1 MNLIAR
7 IRWVMIALAAMLHTG
22 AVTAQTMSQ
31 LCFGHLYAV
40 AHADTS
46 ASLQRSLAA
55 FVSAGCD
62 TPVLE
67 TSKSLTQ
74 SSAPSVD
81 GAAYLAY
88 IQSVSRLAAMRTG
101 QPRIVVSPAVKPGIT
116 GGDVTTRVEFL
127 LVDAAGKTVKAA
139 APAHLFSK
147 DLLESLRNP
156 ELSKELLISP
166 VRPAITKAGG

>member
-1 MNLIAR
+1 MKLIAR
-7 IRWVMIALAAMLHTG
+7 IRWVMIALAAMSHTS
-22 AVTAQTMSQ
+22 AVTAQTLSQ

-74 SSAPSVD
+74 SSSPSVE

-101 QPRIVVSPAVKPGIT
+101 QPRIVVSPPVTPGVT
-116 GGDVTTRVEFL
+116 GGDVTARVEFL
-127 LVDAAGKTVKAA
+127 LLDANGKAVKAA
-139 APAHLFSK
+139 APTHLFSK
-147 DLLESLRNP
+147 ELLESLRKP
-156 ELSKELLISP
+156 DLGKELLMSP
-166 VRPAITKAGG
+166 DKPAIIKRQ